1 MITCGWCGTN
11 YLVWQSHCRSCGGAL
26 PPPAGMDAGPPPP
39 AAPRKLPEGFTT
51 RTVFNPMMLLGLGFT
66 GVGGLMTG
74 FFVSV
79 KSWAALFPGFFL
91 LGGIGMIK
99 QGIVHAVRTLDA
111 FRNGTAV
118 LGKIATV
125 EIELDTQSAG
135 QKPWI
140 IIYAFELDGQIH
152 EGKLTT
158 LDSSIA
164 EQFRKHQ
171 PVWVLAVKGNPARNT
186 LYPPV
191 RC

>member
-1 MITCGWCGTN
+1 
-11 YLVWQSHCRSCGGAL
+11 
-26 PPPAGMDAGPPPP
+26 
-39 AAPRKLPEGFTT
+39 
-51 RTVFNPMMLLGLGFT
+51 
-66 GVGGLMTG
+66 MTG
-74 FFVSV
+74 FFVSA

-111 FRNGTAV
+111 FRNGTAI

-125 EIELDTQSAG
+125 EIELDTQSSG

-140 IIYAFELDGQIH
+140 IIYAFELDGQNH

-158 LDSSIA
+158 LDSAVA
-164 EQFRKHQ
+164 EQFRKHK